1 MLDETNH
8 EPELLAVIM
17 CMLISCAGGVAR
29 ELSNFETHFSVKRF
43 VSTLT
48 TAAFSGMII
57 GLFLPDFEHKNWVL
71 AVSGMSGVVG
81 VSILDYFATVFKA
94 IMLHVASS
102 AVGHQIEIKDKVKTD
117 QKDKSNTKQKKK
129 KAN

>member
-1 MLDETNH
+1 MIEETNH
-8 EPELLAVIM
+8 EPELLAIIM

-29 ELSNFETHFSVKRF
+29 ELANFETKFNAKRF

-71 AVSGMSGVVG
+71 AASGMAGVVG
-81 VSILDYFATVFKA
+81 VSILDYFAAIFKA
-94 IMLHVASS
+94 ILLHIASS
-102 AVGHQIEIKDKVKTD
+102 TVGHQIEV
-117 QKDKSNTKQKKK
+117 KKK
-129 KAN
+129 NKEEND